1 MGEVINLN
9 KARKARERLAGQKQV
24 QENRLRHG
32 ESKAQKQRR
41 RREDELKKREL
52 DDKRLEP

>member
-32 ESKAQKQRR
+32 ETKAQKQRGAAR
-41 RREDELKKREL
+41 TS
-52 DDKRLEP
+52 